1 MRKRAKEILAIL
13 TFILILSACGAKK
26 PEDTVGNVFR
36 HLQNNELS
44 EIGQYFYTDSKEEG
58 EEDILKVQG
67 NDEESDFYS
76 DIMDGV
82 MDELAEQN
90 AQYISC
96 EIMES
101 MVDGDEATV
110 KVKVTYKNA
119 GPIMKLAFNDLLNQS
134 ISSAFTSE
142 FLGGGDMMTDEDMA
156 ALFLASVE
164 KAKQN
169 AALIDKTDTLEIPCK
184 KTDGGWKISEAEAFP
199 NIYYCNILDSISSLF
214 SELEEE
220 DAPETESS
228 GIPETESSGI
238 SAEEEADVNEEFM
251 SFTYWDEESEMTLD
265 LIYLGDDGKG
275 GKTGEFEISISLYDG
290 DTGESESVI
299 GEGTFTEDVDGKGIL
314 TLDNG
319 NTGEYEKYWED
330 DHYVLSINI
339 GSETADLLEAEWA
352 YQNVG

>member
-1 MRKRAKEILAIL
+1 MRKKAKEILAIL
-13 TFILILSACGAKK
+13 IFMLILSACGAEK

-44 EIGQYFYTDSKEEG
+44 EIGSYFYTDSKEEG
-58 EEDILKVQG
+58 EDILKVQG

-76 DIMDGV
+76 DIMGNV
-82 MDELAEQN
+82 MDELAGQN

-101 MVDGDEATV
+101 TVDGDEATV

-119 GPIMKLAFNDLLNQS
+119 GPIIKLAFNDLLNQS

-142 FLGGGDMMTDEDMA
+142 FFGGGDMMTDEDMA

-228 GIPETESSGI
+228 EIPETESSGI

-265 LIYLGDDGKG
+265 LTYLGDDGKG
-275 GKTGEFEISISLYDG
+275 GKTGEFEISISLYDE
-290 DTGESESVI
+290 DTGESDSVT
-299 GEGTFTEDVDGKGIL
+299 GEGTFTEDADGKGIL

-319 NTGEYEKYWED
+319 NTGEYDKYWED